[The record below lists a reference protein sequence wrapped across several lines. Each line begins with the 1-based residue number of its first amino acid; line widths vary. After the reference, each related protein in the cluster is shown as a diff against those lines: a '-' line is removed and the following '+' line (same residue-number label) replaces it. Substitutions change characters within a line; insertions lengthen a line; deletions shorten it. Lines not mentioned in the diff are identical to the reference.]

1 MNMTHG
7 FGILHLV
14 VFDKLLFVLFGI
26 YIWEL
31 TIQMNF
37 EWSLITGRRSFR
49 WPLVSNSTLLMHDSK

>member
-7 FGILHLV
+7 FGNLV
-14 VFDKLLFVLFGI
+14 VFDKLLFVLFGV
-26 YIWEL
+26 YLWEL